1 VIDSSTQA
9 TDASNHD
16 SEVSGTELVYDASS
30 GRFLLSTSHG
40 YVAGQQ
46 VHINY
51 GGKNNDELLLNYGFV
66 LDTNALD
73 QCSLMDVW
81 SLLPPQEAAALC
93 TMEEARSCIITR
105 DLMHP
110 SLLAFARCLHDHYNT
125 PHKADPAAAAV
136 VDAAA
141 LPGVPRAPKSRSHPF
156 DRASLSSLP
165 GDAAAV
171 PGVAWD
177 ASDMVG
183 EGGSQVLCQET
194 QGMDSPRV
202 LAVLLEVFLLQPLCL
217 VVSLLQHLFAA
228 TSLCSNIS
236 LP

>member
-1 VIDSSTQA
+1 MIDSSTQT
-9 TDASNHD
+9 TDASNHN
-16 SEVSGTELVYDASS
+16 SEVSGTELVYEASS
-30 GRFLLSTSHG
+30 GRFLLSTGHG

-46 VHINY
+46 VHISY
-51 GGKNNDELLLNYGFV
+51 GSKNNDELLLNYGFV

-93 TMEEARSCIITR
+93 TMEEARSCIMTR

-110 SLLAFARCLHDHYNT
+110 SLLAFARCLHNHYNT
-125 PHKADPAAAAV
+125 PHKADAAAAAV

-141 LPGVPRAPKSRSHPF
+141 LPGIPRAPKSRSHPF
-156 DRASLSSLP
+156 DRASLSCLL

-171 PGVAWD
+171 PGVA
-177 ASDMVG
+177 ADMVG
-183 EGGSQVLCQET
+183 EGGSEVLCQET
-194 QGMDSPRV
+194 QGMESTRV
-202 LAVLLEVFLLQPLCL
+202 LAALLEVFLLQPLCL
-217 VVSLLQHLFAA
+217 VVSLLQR
-228 TSLCSNIS
+228 LCLGFECCNIS